1 MQGPFFLNVR
11 ILPSIGCVSL
21 SLTTPIVLGPI
32 RQINKANVRGVWRPR
47 NRNKKIRNR
56 GDHQDLIGGRRL
68 LVLKEDVDHI
78 RGGYSLH

>member
-1 MQGPFFLNVR
+1 MCGGFGGP
-11 ILPSIGCVSL
+11 G
-21 SLTTPIVLGPI
+21 TET
-32 RQINKANVRGVWRPR
+32 KK
-47 NRNKKIRNR
+47 NKKIRNR